1 MPELISTATGGHYP
15 IWISNHALTTQTGRL
30 AAGCCKGR
38 RAVIVTDEQVA
49 ALYLGAASTSLTDAG
64 FTVDA
69 VQVVPGEGSKTM
81 NTVLSLY
88 QSFHQAGLTRD
99 DLVVALGGGVVGDL
113 AGFAAATYLRGVPL
127 MQIPTTLL
135 AQVDSSIGGKN
146 GVDLPY
152 GKNLAGTFY
161 QPRAVL
167 IDPLV
172 LKTLSRR
179 RMAEGLAEVIKSGLI
194 RDAELFR
201 QIEQKTYDL
210 EWVIDRC
217 VRIKAGIVERDEHD
231 HGERMLLN
239 FGHTIGHAVEHV
251 TGYSAMTHGEA
262 VSVGIMAA
270 LAIGEHLNL
279 TPKGTGERVG
289 RVLAG
294 VGLPLDASGL
304 SADDIL
310 AAVRS
315 DKKKRSNRLHFI
327 LLRSIGEGF
336 VQSLSLPEL
345 DTAFHA
351 VWPHG

>member
-1 MPELISTATGGHYP
+1 MPELISTVSGGHYP
-15 IWISNHALTTQTGRL
+15 IWISNQALEAQTGQL
-30 AAGCCKGR
+30 AASCCKGR
-38 RAVIVTDEQVA
+38 RAVIVTDRLVSSLYEKQA
-49 ALYLGAASTSLTDAG
+49 ARSLSDAG
-64 FTVDA
+64 FTVTA
-69 VQVVPGEGSKTM
+69 VQIEPGEGSKTM
-81 NTVLSLY
+81 ETVLSLY
-88 QSFHQAGLTRD
+88 GAFHQAGLTRD

-113 AGFAAATYLRGVPL
+113 SGFAAATWLRGVPL
-127 MQIPTTLL
+127 LQVPTTLL

-172 LKTLSRR
+172 LKSLSRR
-179 RMAEGLAEVIKSGLI
+179 RMAEGMAEVIKSGLI

-217 VRIKAGIVERDEHD
+217 VRIKAGIVERDEMD

-251 TGYSAMTHGEA
+251 TGYQDLTHGEA
-262 VSVGIMAA
+262 VAIGTMTA
-270 LAIGEHLNL
+270 LAIGEQLGL
-279 TPKGTGERVG
+279 TPAGIRDRVG
-289 RVLAG
+289 QVLSG
-294 VGLPLDASGL
+294 VGLPIEAPVIR
-304 SADDIL
+304 ADDIL
-310 AAVRS
+310 EAVRS

-327 LLRSIGEGF
+327 LLHDIGNGF
-336 VQSLSLPEL
+336 VHSMSLDEL
-345 DTAFHA
+345 DSAFRA
-351 VWPHG
+351 VWPHD